1 MEKSLRA
8 LAACVC
14 LLVLAP
20 LSLRA
25 QPPVRES
32 AAFEQYLKKPKGEF
46 AKLVCLLNYYRTGDF
61 TVRFDGFD
69 YTPSFAFPH
78 AKAWLFTHYN
88 KENAAQWV
96 RKHCYLSP
104 FERKV
109 IYVKFPGYDY
119 EVARDMILRDLAEL
133 EQAIAE
139 TRSHR

>member
-78 AKAWLFTHYN
+78 AKAWLSRTTTRKMPRNGCGSTVTFRRSRGRSFTSSFP
-88 KENAAQWV
+88 AAIMKW
-96 RKHCYLSP
+96 P
-104 FERKV
+104 
-109 IYVKFPGYDY
+109 
-119 EVARDMILRDLAEL
+119 A
-133 EQAIAE
+133 
-139 TRSHR
+139 T